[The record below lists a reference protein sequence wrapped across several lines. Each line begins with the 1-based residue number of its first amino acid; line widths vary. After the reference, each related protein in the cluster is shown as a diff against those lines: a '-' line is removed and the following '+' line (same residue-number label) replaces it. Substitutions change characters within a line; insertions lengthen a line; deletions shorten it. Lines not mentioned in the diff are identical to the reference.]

1 MRMRNTWVVLSAGV
15 VLSMLLGG
23 CSVNQGH
30 LGNKN
35 IRANQVK
42 LDANGN
48 IIRDKRFANDGM
60 NEMNRINGRM
70 QLNNNLVGSHKNYR
84 LEMSQ
89 SIGDKITEI
98 VEVKSAYVMLADN
111 NAYIALSLAER
122 PGEWNRLS
130 RSEMGKLDRNRI
142 DENRRI
148 GSLST
153 AEEMLTPELTQKI
166 KSVVKENRPAVEHVY
181 VSANPEFV
189 GRMTAYFNDAQLG
202 QPVQKYIAEFN
213 AMAERVF
220 PVAIDDEMTSDK
232 TKSSGRLLD

>member
-1 MRMRNTWVVLSAGV
+1 MRNTWVVLSVGV

-23 CSVNQGH
+23 CSVNQGD

-35 IRANQVK
+35 IRSNPIK

-48 IIRDKRFANDGM
+48 LIRDKRFANDGM

-89 SIGDKITEI
+89 TIADKITAIE
-98 VEVKSAYVMLADN
+98 EVKSAYVMLADN
-111 NAYIALSLAER
+111 NAYVALSLAER
-122 PGEWNRLS
+122 SGELKGLS
-130 RSEMGKLDRNRI
+130 RSELRRMDRDRI
-142 DENRRI
+142 DESRRI
-148 GSLST
+148 ASLST
-153 AEEMLTPELTQKI
+153 AEEMLSPELKKNV
-166 KSVVKENRPAVEHVY
+166 KSVVKANRPAVEHVY

-202 QPVQKYIAEFN
+202 HPVQKYIAEFN

-220 PVAIDDEMTSDK
+220 PVQAVDDEMTSDK
-232 TKSSGRLLD
+232 TKSRGRLLD

>member
-1 MRMRNTWVVLSAGV
+1 MSNVGD
-15 VLSMLLGG
+15 LGR
-23 CSVNQGH
+23 
-30 LGNKN
+30 KN
-35 IRANQVK
+35 IRTNQLK
-42 LDANGN
+42 FDANGN

-70 QLNNNLVGSHKNYR
+70 QMNNNLVGSHKNYR

-89 SIGDKITEI
+89 SIGDKIRGI

-111 NAYIALSLAER
+111 NAYVALSLADR
-122 PGEWNRLS
+122 SGELKGLS
-130 RSEMGKLDRNRI
+130 RSEMGKMDRDRI
-142 DENRRI
+142 VESRRI
-148 GSLST
+148 SSLST
-153 AEEMLTPELTQKI
+153 AEEMLTPELMYKV

-189 GRMTAYFNDAQLG
+189 GRMTAYFNDVQLG

-220 PVAIDDEMTSDK
+220 PVAVDDEMTSDK
-232 TKSSGRLLD
+232 TKSKGRLLD

>member
-1 MRMRNTWVVLSAGV
+1 MRNTWKALSAGV
-15 VLSMLLGG
+15 AISILLSGCMSNVGDLGR
-23 CSVNQGH
+23 
-30 LGNKN
+30 KN
-35 IRANQVK
+35 IRTNQLK
-42 LDANGN
+42 FDANGN

-70 QLNNNLVGSHKNYR
+70 QMNNNLVGSHKNYR

-89 SIGDKITEI
+89 SIGDKIRGI

-111 NAYIALSLAER
+111 NAYVALSLADR
-122 PGEWNRLS
+122 SGELKGLS
-130 RSEMGKLDRNRI
+130 RSEMGKMDRDRI
-142 DENRRI
+142 VESRRI
-148 GSLST
+148 SSLST
-153 AEEMLTPELTQKI
+153 AEEMLTPELMYKV

-189 GRMTAYFNDAQLG
+189 GRMTAYFNDVQLG

-220 PVAIDDEMTSDK
+220 PVAVDDEMTSDK
-232 TKSSGRLLD
+232 TKSKGRLLD